1 MKPASKS
8 SMECLINIERY
19 KYNVTSTPTL
29 QWLLKV
35 TILQMNTVTNRALYH
50 QARIVH
56 EAVRREIVF
65 RNEILAQ
72 ELQIADQWEVP

>member
-8 SMECLINIERY
+8 SIETLVNIERY